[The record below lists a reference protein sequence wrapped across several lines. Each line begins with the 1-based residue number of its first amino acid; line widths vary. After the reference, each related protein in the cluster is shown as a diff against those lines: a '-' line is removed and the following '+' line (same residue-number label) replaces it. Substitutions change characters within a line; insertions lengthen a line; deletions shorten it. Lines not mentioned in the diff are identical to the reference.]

1 MGFRGFFV
9 ILQSVNISWEETF
22 IFECF
27 YIIMTDEFS
36 GLIRENERIFFYVK
50 STDIY

>member
-1 MGFRGFFV
+1 M
-9 ILQSVNISWEETF
+9 LKTHISWEETF

-27 YIIMTDEFS
+27 YRIMTDEFS